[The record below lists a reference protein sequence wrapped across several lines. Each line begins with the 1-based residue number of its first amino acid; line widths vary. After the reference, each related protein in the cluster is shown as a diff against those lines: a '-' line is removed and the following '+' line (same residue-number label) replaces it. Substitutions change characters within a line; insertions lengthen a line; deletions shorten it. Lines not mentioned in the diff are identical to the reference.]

1 MRSDFLY
8 SADSVIFLVERTP
21 HPFIALMGVKSVY
34 EKGHFAGRLL
44 LCLLGSDLPLVT
56 AEFCAQLC
64 CVPQILFILFKGKG
78 FRGGDVLHFN
88 DLIPICI
95 FLDA

>member
-64 CVPQILFILFKGKG
+64 APNFIYTFQGEG
-78 FRGGDVLHFN
+78 ISRR
-88 DLIPICI
+88 
-95 FLDA
+95 